1 MFCEFASV
9 EKNGLR
15 LLGAAEIAILILSA
29 ACKVNDADKN
39 SPMSR
44 VINFNTRPFLLSF
57 ITSLIYHFIHKIPIE
72 ETSVYIISIC
82 GGSGSGK
89 TTFTDKVRQVV
100 KEEIS
105 VVHMDSYYLPKLPKE
120 LQTSNGQPNF
130 DHPAAFDWKLLT
142 SHLGALKKGK
152 SIESPMYD
160 FKKNSRLKKFKVIK
174 PSKVVLF
181 EGIFS
186 LYDEEIRKLSDITAF
201 LHVEADI
208 RFIRR
213 LHRDVEERGRS
224 LDSVITQYYETV
236 RPMYQKYL
244 DPQRQFADFIVGEE
258 TDIAAGILGA
268 KVNDLLGS
276 APKKSKTKV

>member
-1 MFCEFASV
+1 MKE
-9 EKNGLR
+9 GL
-15 LLGAAEIAILILSA
+15 LMYMIA
-29 ACKVNDADKN
+29 
-39 SPMSR
+39 
-44 VINFNTRPFLLSF
+44 
-57 ITSLIYHFIHKIPIE
+57 
-72 ETSVYIISIC
+72 IC

-89 TTFTDKVRQVV
+89 TTFTDKVRREVA
-100 KEEIS
+100 EDIS
-105 VVHMDSYYLPKLPKE
+105 VVHMDSYYLPKLPDDLK
-120 LQTSNGQPNF
+120 TSNGQPNF
-130 DHPAAFDWKLLT
+130 DHPNAFDWKLLT
-142 SHLGALKKGK
+142 KHLKALKNGK
-152 SIESPMYD
+152 AVEAPLYD
-160 FKKNSRLKKFKVIK
+160 FKKNSRLKKTISIK
-174 PSKVVLF
+174 PSRVILF

-258 TDIAAGILGA
+258 TDIAAGILAA
-268 KVNDLLGS
+268 KVNQLQNL
-276 APKKSKTKV
+276 PKKPRNR